1 MAPPGKKNDAARPV
15 GGHQDTLER
24 FQGII
29 RRVVSKDDERSSLV
43 NEIACVVGAEILEGM
58 RRPGSDLNSV
68 ELARRFRTS
77 RTPTR
82 EAVVILEKEGL
93 VEILPRR
100 RPRVADLSIPEIRE
114 IYRVRAAMLGL
125 IAAEVARLATDDEIA
140 ELRTILRGMEQADGA
155 VDRDGYYWGNVS
167 FHERFADMARNKTLQ
182 RILESLV
189 LRSLR
194 LRRVT
199 LSSAGRMH
207 RSLADHARLVDA
219 LEDRDGELASA
230 LIKANVLGALKV
242 LEQLLADGDGKAK
255 S

>member
-1 MAPPGKKNDAARPV
+1 MPDAPG
-15 GGHQDTLER
+15 
-24 FQGII
+24 
-29 RRVVSKDDERSSLV
+29 RRS
-43 NEIACVVGAEILEGM
+43 
-58 RRPGSDLNSV
+58 
-68 ELARRFRTS
+68 RTS

-100 RPRVADLSIPEIRE
+100 RPRVADLSISEIQE

-125 IAAEVARLATDDEIA
+125 IAAEVVRLATDEEIA
-140 ELRTILRGMEQADGA
+140 ELRVILGGMERAAAAG
-155 VDRDGYYWGNVS
+155 DRDGYYWGNVG
-167 FHERFADMARNKTLQ
+167 FHERLADMAHNRTLQ
-182 RILESLV
+182 RILETLV

-194 LRRVT
+194 LRRLT
-199 LSSAGRMH
+199 LSRSDRMQ
-207 RSLADHARLVDA
+207 RSIGDHMRLVGA

-242 LEQLLADGDGKAK
+242 LEQLLADGGQDKAR